1 MKRLLQL
8 TVLAGAIV
16 VATLVALQVRAQQ
29 PGGDTTSGETGSN
42 SVIDTTTVE
51 RTDLSVT
58 VTGTGAVAAA
68 RELALRFEVTAPVAE
83 ILVRTGQTIRAGDI
97 LARLDLADLTAA
109 LEDAQVALE
118 AQRVAYD
125 ALVTPARDVD
135 IAAAQA
141 SIDSAYAAIAAASA
155 VRSEPA
161 EIARLQSEIAR
172 NQLWQS
178 QLERDRTME
187 FPPQFR
193 GGQTGAPS
201 AEIQQASGLAQSEL
215 QVEIADANYAAAA
228 GEGPDQA
235 ALGSAR
241 AQLTQAQVAL
251 DRLIDGASEVEREQ
265 AALRL
270 RQAELSI
277 EQAQTMLDRGVLR
290 APFDGVIASNNLVV
304 GELPPQTGPAFLL
317 LDTSGYHVDL
327 TVDETDVAAVDNG
340 QPATLRLEALGEN
353 ALEGVV
359 TRVDVMPTVQGQLV
373 TYGVRV
379 GLTDSNPLVRTGM
392 TSTATITTD
401 YLEDVLVLPNR
412 FVRIDRDTQ
421 RAFVTVQ
428 NIEGQYQDV
437 EVTLGLRNDTL
448 SQVIDGVSEGDTIV
462 LLPRS
467 SFNPLGG

>member
-8 TVLAGAIV
+8 TLFVALAIV
-16 VATLVALQVRAQQ
+16 ATVVALQVRAQQ
-29 PGGDTTSGETGSN
+29 PGNVTAEEPSN
-42 SVIDTTTVE
+42 VIDTTVVE
-51 RTDLSVT
+51 RSDLSVT

-68 RELALRFEVTAPVAE
+68 RQLALRFEVTAPVAE
-83 ILVRTGQTIRAGDI
+83 ILVRTGQAVRAGDV

-109 LEDAQVALE
+109 VEDAQIALE

-141 SIDSAYAAIAAASA
+141 SIDSAYAAIAAANQGP
-155 VRSEPA
+155 RSESV
-161 EIARLQSEIAR
+161 EIARLQAEIAR

-201 AEIQQASGLAQSEL
+201 AEIQQASGLAQSEI
-215 QVEIADANYAAAA
+215 QVQIADANYAATAN
-228 GEGPDQA
+228 EGPDQA

-251 DRLIDGASEVEREQ
+251 DRLVDGASENEREQ

-270 RQAELSI
+270 RQAELTI

-290 APFDGVIASNNLVV
+290 APFDGVIGANNLVV

-317 LDTSGYHVDL
+317 LDNSAFHVDL
-327 TVDETDVAAVDNG
+327 TVDETDVAAVEAG
-340 QPATLRLEALGEN
+340 QPAQLRLEALGDN
-353 ALEGVV
+353 VLDGVV
-359 TRVDVMPTVQGQLV
+359 SRVDVMPTVQGQLV
-373 TYGVRV
+373 TYGVRI
-379 GLTDSNPLVRTGM
+379 GLTEVDPLVRAGM
-392 TSTATITTD
+392 TTTATITTD
-401 YLEDVLVLPNR
+401 QLEDVLVLPNR

-421 RAFVTVQ
+421 RAYVTVR

-448 SQVIDGVSEGDTIV
+448 SQVTSGVEEGDTIV